1 MTPPRFLPT
10 DALVALLL
18 ALAAATLYAATGL
31 GRIYGNDGAMLAKWT
46 ALPELAYGAYH
57 NTLYLPA
64 AGLLRHLLPDRL
76 LADTIGPL
84 WLARSLSILPAALG
98 LAFTF
103 ACCRLLG
110 ATRAASTFATTLL
123 AVSPAMWFFG
133 AAIEVHA
140 LHFLIVAFCAWV
152 TLVAPWQ
159 RPGLALAIT
168 AAAFVLPYLS
178 HQSAPTLGPGWIL
191 LVQCA
196 RRRRGPPFAWRTLLG
211 IGVVLLLALGFGHM
225 LVQWQRGRGFSLDL
239 GDTLHTV
246 GVWRRTFHPA
256 VLNDALLAPF
266 AVLVPLLVM
275 AALRRDIDGWLRGA
289 AGLTLLPLLACVA
302 WWGIPEHGGYLLGPA
317 FLMAALLAA
326 LWTTLP
332 RRAATIGAAAAI
344 AAQAL
349 AGWHDVRE
357 FDGEGFQLTD
367 RVARVQQA
375 IGERGFVLS
384 CNDNAPPITIWLPA
398 VQELNLGDLLAGGLD
413 QPVATL
419 LAGSRTVLQL
429 LAANPT
435 FVLDRSYTQ
444 RGDAPQ
450 RLHEFMAGF
459 EALLREQWQVEVRDD
474 PSWPLWVLTRR

>member
-1 MTPPRFLPT
+1 
-10 DALVALLL
+10 
-18 ALAAATLYAATGL
+18 
-31 GRIYGNDGAMLAKWT
+31 
-46 ALPELAYGAYH
+46 
-57 NTLYLPA
+57 
-64 AGLLRHLLPDRL
+64 
-76 LADTIGPL
+76 
-84 WLARSLSILPAALG
+84 
-98 LAFTF
+98 
-103 ACCRLLG
+103 
-110 ATRAASTFATTLL
+110 
-123 AVSPAMWFFG
+123 
-133 AAIEVHA
+133 
-140 LHFLIVAFCAWV
+140 
-152 TLVAPWQ
+152 
-159 RPGLALAIT
+159 
-168 AAAFVLPYLS
+168 
-178 HQSAPTLGPGWIL
+178 
-191 LVQCA
+191 
-196 RRRRGPPFAWRTLLG
+196 
-211 IGVVLLLALGFGHM
+211 
-225 LVQWQRGRGFSLDL
+225 
-239 GDTLHTV
+239 
-246 GVWRRTFHPA
+246 
-256 VLNDALLAPF
+256 
-266 AVLVPLLVM
+266 
-275 AALRRDIDGWLRGA
+275 
-289 AGLTLLPLLACVA
+289 
-302 WWGIPEHGGYLLGPA
+302 
-317 FLMAALLAA
+317 ALLAA

>member
-1 MTPPRFLPT
+1 MTPPRFTPT
-10 DALVALLL
+10 DAFVALLL

-46 ALPELAYGAYH
+46 ALPEFAYREYH

-64 AGLLRHLLPDRL
+64 ADLLRHVLPGAL
-76 LADTIGPL
+76 LADAAGPL

-110 ATRAASTFATTLL
+110 ATRAASTFATSLL
-123 AVSPAMWFFG
+123 AVSPALWFFG

-140 LHFLIVAFCAWV
+140 LHFLIVAFCACV

-196 RRRRGPPFAWRTLLG
+196 RRRRGPPFRWRTLFG
-211 IGVVLLLALGFGHM
+211 IGVVLLVALVCGHM
-225 LVQWQRGRGFSLDL
+225 LVQWQRGRGVGLDFA
-239 GDTLHTV
+239 DTLHTV
-246 GVWRRTFHPA
+246 GVWRRTFQPA
-256 VLNDALLAPF
+256 VLNEALVAPF
-266 AVLVPLLVM
+266 AVLVPLLLM
-275 AALRRDIDGWLRGA
+275 AAVRHDVDGWLRGA
-289 AGLTLLPLLACVA
+289 AGVTLLPLLACVA
-302 WWGIPEHGGYLLGPA
+302 WWGIPERGGYLLGPA

-326 LWTTLP
+326 LWTALP

-344 AAQAL
+344 TAQAL
-349 AGWHDVRE
+349 VGWHDVRD

-367 RVARVQQA
+367 RAARVQQA
-375 IGERGFVLS
+375 IGDHGFVLS

-398 VQELNLGDLLAGGLD
+398 AKELNLGDVLAGGLD
-413 QPVATL
+413 QPLAKL
-419 LAGSRTVLQL
+419 LAASRPLLQL
-429 LAANPT
+429 LTTNTT
-435 FVLDRSYTQ
+435 FVLDRSYT
-444 RGDAPQ
+444 RRRDAPP
-450 RLHEFMAGF
+450 RLLEFMADV
-459 EALLREQWQVEVRDD
+459 EAQLSAQWQVAERDD